1 MNPIIRQEKFDDH
14 KAVFTITELAFRNLE
29 ISEHNEQFLVDRL
42 RKSSA
47 FIPELSM
54 VAEIEGKIVGH
65 ILLTKILIKNEKSEH
80 ESLTL
85 APVSVHPD
93 FQKMGIGAKLIQA
106 AHQKARE
113 LGYKSVVL
121 IGHPHYYP
129 RFGYRKASDFGI
141 KFHFDAPDEVC
152 MAVELVPKGFNGV
165 NGFVELAKEF
175 FEN

>member
-29 ISEHNEQFLVDRL
+29 ISEHNEQFLVERL

-47 FIPELSM
+47 FIPELSL
-54 VAEIEGKIVGH
+54 VADMEGKIVGH
-65 ILLTKILIKNEKSEH
+65 ILLTKILIKNEKNEH
-80 ESLTL
+80 ESLSL

-93 FQKMGIGAKLIQA
+93 FQKMGIGAKLIKA

-121 IGHPHYYP
+121 VGHPHYYP

-152 MAVELVPKGFNGV
+152 MAVELLPKGLDGV